1 MQAEDVDSES
11 APHFYVHWDYGAQE
25 IVSLSEVRRS
35 VQTVVAEEEERG
47 FECVSASYKY
57 EWYRRS
63 GEENWYRDRLAPNG
77 TPIECLAAR
86 N

>member
-11 APHFYVHWDYGAQE
+11 APHFYVHWDYGVQE

-47 FECVSASYKY
+47 FECVSAAYKY
-57 EWYRRS
+57 EWYLRS
-63 GEENWYRDRLAPNG
+63 GEENWYRGRLAPDG